1 MRGWLCSR
9 LPEGSGP
16 SLKPG
21 RVSRGYGDFTATS
34 RALPSIAMVATRAV
48 GSLTVYR
55 MKGFEMV
62 GRVCGT
68 LVAAAVLASAFAGCA
83 LQPRA
88 DATDND
94 VFSFAL
100 IGDMPYGAA
109 EVPRFDRL
117 IDAINADDA
126 VSLVVHVGDIKG
138 GGERCDDAL
147 LRERHAQ
154 LQRIE
159 APWIYAIGDNEWTDC
174 HRASA
179 GGFLPLERLAFLR
192 TLFFADPGRSG
203 GRLPLA
209 TESQS
214 AQGPAHPAYVE
225 HALFMHRGVLFAT
238 LHVVGSR
245 NDLEPWSGID
255 PNDSPASPRADR
267 LAEFDAR
274 QAAAL
279 AWIDHAFD
287 EAIRRDAA
295 GVVIVWQANP
305 GIERPVGDPHR
316 TGFEALLERLKA
328 RTVAFGKPVLLAHGD
343 HHELLIDQPWNRD
356 AEPAP
361 KAPRFTRI
369 QGYGSPR
376 IAWVRVVVDP
386 STAGLFRF
394 EPKWTEEGR

>member
-1 MRGWLCSR
+1 MN
-9 LPEGSGP
+9 
-16 SLKPG
+16 
-21 RVSRGYGDFTATS
+21 
-34 RALPSIAMVATRAV
+34 
-48 GSLTVYR
+48 
-55 MKGFEMV
+55 GFARV

-68 LVAAAVLASAFAGCA
+68 LTSAVALAVTLAGCA
-83 LQPRA
+83 IQSRPA
-88 DATDND
+88 ATPTET
-94 VFSFAL
+94 FSFAV
-100 IGDMPYGAA
+100 IGDMPYGPA
-109 EVPRFDRL
+109 EVPRFDRM

-174 HRASA
+174 HRVGA
-179 GGFLPLERLAFLR
+179 GSFQPLERLAFLR
-192 TLFFADPGRSG
+192 TLFFTDPGRSS
-203 GRLPLA
+203 GRLPLSIEPQPA
-209 TESQS
+209 LD
-214 AQGPAHPAYVE
+214 PAHAAYVE
-225 HALFMHRGVLFAT
+225 HALFMRQGVLFAT

-255 PNDSPASPRADR
+255 PNDSVASPRADR
-267 LAEFDAR
+267 LAEFKTR

-279 AWIDHAFD
+279 AWTDRAFD
-287 EAIRRDAA
+287 EATRRNAV

-305 GIERPVGDPHR
+305 GIERPVDDPQR
-316 TGFEALLERLKA
+316 VGFEAVLERLKA
-328 RTVAFGKPVLLAHGD
+328 RTLAFGKPVLLTHGD

-376 IAWVRVVVDP
+376 IAWVRIVVDP
-386 STAGLFRF
+386 STAGLFSF
-394 EPKWTEEGR
+394 EPQWEVATH

>member
-1 MRGWLCSR
+1 M
-9 LPEGSGP
+9 
-16 SLKPG
+16 
-21 RVSRGYGDFTATS
+21 F
-34 RALPSIAMVATRAV
+34 
-48 GSLTVYR
+48 
-55 MKGFEMV
+55 

-68 LVAAAVLASAFAGCA
+68 LVAAAALAFAFAGCA
-83 LQPRA
+83 LQSRPA
-88 DATDND
+88 ATPTEA
-94 VFSFAL
+94 FSFAL
-100 IGDMPYGAA
+100 IGDMPYGPA
-109 EVPRFDRL
+109 EVPRFDGM
-117 IDAINADDA
+117 IDSINADDS

-192 TLFFADPGRSG
+192 TLFFPDPGRSG
-203 GRLPLA
+203 GRLPLSI
-209 TESQS
+209 ESQS
-214 AQGPAHPAYVE
+214 AQGSAHAAYVE

-255 PNDSPASPRADR
+255 PNDSAAAPQADR

-274 QAAAL
+274 QAATL

-287 EAIRRDAA
+287 EAIRRDAG
-295 GVVIVWQANP
+295 GVVIVWLANP
-305 GIERPVGDPHR
+305 GIERPVGDPQR
-316 TGFEALLERLKA
+316 VGFEVVLERLKA

-361 KAPRFTRI
+361 KAPRFKRI

-376 IAWVRVVVDP
+376 IAWVRILVDP